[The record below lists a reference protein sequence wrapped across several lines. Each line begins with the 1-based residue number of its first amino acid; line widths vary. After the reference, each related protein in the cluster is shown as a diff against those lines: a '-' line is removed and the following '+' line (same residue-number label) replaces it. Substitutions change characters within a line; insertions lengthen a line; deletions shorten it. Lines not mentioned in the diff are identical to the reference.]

1 MNPIKQPV
9 EQSLSQN
16 ARDRWLRDRYDA
28 KDWSGLLRGRRACST
43 TLYHMERTASHW
55 AIREAASNLSS
66 MYGLDRDSA

>member
-28 KDWSGLLRGRRACST
+28 KDWNGLFEAAVMLN
-43 TLYHMERTASHW
+43 TLYHMERTKSHW

-66 MYGLDRDSA
+66 IYGLDRDSA

>member
-16 ARDRWLRDRYDA
+16 ARDRWLRERYDA
-28 KDWSGLLRGRRACST
+28 KDWNGLYEAAVMLN
-43 TLYHMERTASHW
+43 TLYHMERTKSHW
-55 AIREAASNLSS
+55 AIREAVSNLYS

>member
-28 KDWSGLLRGRRACST
+28 KDWNGLYEAAVMLN
-43 TLYHMERTASHW
+43 TLYHMERTKSHW
-55 AIREAASNLSS
+55 AIREAASNLSGL
-66 MYGLDRDSA
+66 YGLDRDSA

>member
-28 KDWSGLLRGRRACST
+28 KDWNGLYEAAVMLN
-43 TLYHMERTASHW
+43 TLYHMERTKSHW
-55 AIREAASNLSS
+55 AIREAVSNLSS

>member
-16 ARDRWLRDRYDA
+16 ARDRWLRERYDA
-28 KDWSGLLRGRRACST
+28 KDWNGLYEAAIMLN
-43 TLYHMERTASHW
+43 TLYHMERTKSHW

-66 MYGLDRDSA
+66 IYGLDRDSA

>member
-28 KDWSGLLRGRRACST
+28 KDWNGLYEAAVMLN
-43 TLYHMERTASHW
+43 TLYHMERTKSHW
-55 AIREAASNLSS
+55 ALREAVSNLSS
-66 MYGLDRDSA
+66 IYGLDRDSA

>member
-28 KDWSGLLRGRRACST
+28 KDWNGLYEAAVMLN
-43 TLYHMERTASHW
+43 TLYHMERTKSHW
-55 AIREAASNLSS
+55 AIREAVSNLSS
-66 MYGLDRDSA
+66 IYGLDRDSA

>member
-16 ARDRWLRDRYDA
+16 ARDRWLRERYDA
-28 KDWSGLLRGRRACST
+28 KDWNGLYEAAVMLN
-43 TLYHMERTASHW
+43 TLYHMERTKSHW
-55 AIREAASNLSS
+55 AIREAVSNLSS

>member
-1 MNPIKQPV
+1 MNPIEQPV

-28 KDWSGLLRGRRACST
+28 KDWNGLYEAAVLLNE
-43 TLYHMERTASHW
+43 LYHMERTKSNW

-66 MYGLDRDSA
+66 IYGLDRDSA

>member
-28 KDWSGLLRGRRACST
+28 KDWNGLYEAAVMLN
-43 TLYHMERTASHW
+43 TLYHMERTKSHW

-66 MYGLDRDSA
+66 VYGLDRDSA

>member
-1 MNPIKQPV
+1 MNPIEQPV

-16 ARDRWLRDRYDA
+16 ARDRWLHDRYKS
-28 KDWSGLLRGRRACST
+28 KDWSGLLEAALLLNE
-43 TLYHMERTASHW
+43 LYHMERTKSHW

>member
-1 MNPIKQPV
+1 MNPIEQPV

-28 KDWSGLLRGRRACST
+28 KDWNGLYEAAVMLN
-43 TLYHMERTASHW
+43 TLYHMERTKSHW

>member
-28 KDWSGLLRGRRACST
+28 KDWNGLYEAAVMLN
-43 TLYHMERTASHW
+43 TLYHMERTKSHW
-55 AIREAASNLSS
+55 AIREAVSNLSS
-66 MYGLDRDSA
+66 LYGLDRDSA

>member
-1 MNPIKQPV
+1 MNPIEQPV

-16 ARDRWLRDRYDA
+16 ARNRWLRDRYDA
-28 KDWSGLLRGRRACST
+28 KDWNGLYEAAVMLN
-43 TLYHMERTASHW
+43 TLYHMERTKSHW

>member
-16 ARDRWLRDRYDA
+16 ARDRWLRERYDA
-28 KDWSGLLRGRRACST
+28 KDWNGLYEAAVMLN
-43 TLYHMERTASHW
+43 TLYHMERTKSHW

>member
-1 MNPIKQPV
+1 MNPIEQPV

-28 KDWSGLLRGRRACST
+28 KDWNGLYEAAVMLN
-43 TLYHMERTASHW
+43 TLYHTERTKSHW

-66 MYGLDRDSA
+66 IYGLDRDSA

>member
-16 ARDRWLRDRYDA
+16 ARDRWLRERYDA
-28 KDWSGLLRGRRACST
+28 KDWNGLYEAAVMLN
-43 TLYHMERTASHW
+43 TLYHMERTKSHW

-66 MYGLDRDSA
+66 IYGLDRDSA

>member
-1 MNPIKQPV
+1 MNPIEQPV

-28 KDWSGLLRGRRACST
+28 KDWNGLYEAAVMLN
-43 TLYHMERTASHW
+43 TLYHMERTKSNW

-66 MYGLDRDSA
+66 IYGLDRDSA

>member
-28 KDWSGLLRGRRACST
+28 KDWNGLFEAAVLLN
-43 TLYHMERTASHW
+43 TLYHMERTKSHW

-66 MYGLDRDSA
+66 VYGLDRDSA